1 LNRVNPLRTCNP
13 GAFRIEFNAM
23 PPNLSA
29 SGEIA
34 KSVALTHARIDYGR
48 GLGVGKQRAELYGF
62 VFGERVVAHF
72 DPGGV
77 AHRDLLQGCYVAL

>member
-1 LNRVNPLRTCNP
+1 V
-13 GAFRIEFNAM
+13 
-23 PPNLSA
+23 PPNLGA

-48 GLGVGKQRAELYGF
+48 EFGIGKQRAELYGF
-62 VFGERVVAHF
+62 VFGERVVSHF

-77 AHRDLLQGCYVAL
+77 AHRHLLQGYYVAL